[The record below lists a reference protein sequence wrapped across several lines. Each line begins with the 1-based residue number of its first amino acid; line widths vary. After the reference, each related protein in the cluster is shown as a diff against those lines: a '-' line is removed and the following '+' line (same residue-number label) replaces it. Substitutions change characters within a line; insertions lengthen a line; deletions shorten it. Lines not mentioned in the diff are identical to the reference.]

1 MQRRPASGGR
11 LLAGIP
17 GLECQINDLL
27 RCKMTIAAMQ
37 TSPLS
42 LVSGIHK
49 FSLAH
54 EAEWFRHQEKGTIMS
69 KTASIGLVP
78 STTLFGRLMASID
91 RLLTASSRIAVRN
104 GDLPYF
110 GL

>member
-1 MQRRPASGGR
+1 
-11 LLAGIP
+11 
-17 GLECQINDLL
+17 
-27 RCKMTIAAMQ
+27 MQ
-37 TSPLS
+37 TSLLS
-42 LVSGIHK
+42 LASGIHK
-49 FSLAH
+49 FIPDH
-54 EAEWFRHQEKGTIMS
+54 EAEWFRAKKRGLFMS

-78 STTLFGRLMASID
+78 SSTLLSRLMASID